1 MQYNVVYTRC
11 ISANPKRK
19 RFEKPTQQL
28 DGILLVH
35 PSDSLL
41 ESKQKSVP
49 VSGNQKTES
58 MTVTL
63 FQVHQ
68 PKSESDT
75 EASFENDDSDLSGE
89 EDHKFS
95 AMKKRNVSWN
105 KRRRCADHCKNKSS
119 KQLSKNAS
127 KHNTNNTGP
136 IVYAAVVKE
145 IRRSNSDDDVH
156 TAPNSSLLLSFPL
169 NEGDVLVL
177 DRFEVQIL
185 AGLRC
190 NLKNDTDNVT
200 STIKQYQPPVGLS
213 RTKVVASIPVRRI
226 VSVPLQ
232 SKSAMGH
239 DSYRH
244 NAESDCAASTKR
256 PPLIRLPLRT
266 LNAKVPIRT
275 KPNPVP
281 ISNGVKLQPNA
292 LTKKSVTIA
301 QLDVSCFPQAGPTA
315 LPHIPL
321 PATIR
326 TVLKP
331 HQIQGVDFLWRTLA
345 EKKGCILGDEM
356 GLGVRHLVVDVLVLI
371 SLRYCI

>member
-1 MQYNVVYTRC
+1 VY
-11 ISANPKRK
+11 
-19 RFEKPTQQL
+19 
-28 DGILLVH
+28 
-35 PSDSLL
+35 
-41 ESKQKSVP
+41 
-49 VSGNQKTES
+49 SG
-58 MTVTL
+58 
-63 FQVHQ
+63 
-68 PKSESDT
+68 
-75 EASFENDDSDLSGE
+75 G
-89 EDHKFS
+89 
-95 AMKKRNVSWN
+95 
-105 KRRRCADHCKNKSS
+105 
-119 KQLSKNAS
+119 
-127 KHNTNNTGP
+127 
-136 IVYAAVVKE
+136 VKE

-156 TAPNSSLLLSFPL
+156 AAPSSSLLLSFPL

-177 DRFEVQIL
+177 DRFEVQLL

-190 NLKNDTDNVT
+190 DLKNDTDNAI

-213 RTKVVASIPVRRI
+213 KTKVGASIPVRRI

-232 SKSAMGH
+232 SKSAIGH

-244 NAESDCAASTKR
+244 NVESNYAASTKR
-256 PPLIRLPLRT
+256 PPLIRLPLRA

-292 LTKKSVTIA
+292 LTKKSVTA
-301 QLDVSCFPQAGPTA
+301 EQLDLRCFPQAGPTV

-321 PATIR
+321 PASIR

-356 GLGVRHLVVDVLVLI
+356 GLGVRHI
-371 SLRYCI
+371 AF